1 MTFDEYNA
9 YMASITKELQAIA
22 DRTLNQALLGIA
34 NASNPMFVELMQ
46 WHAYLTKLSSEI
58 TEKMVAMLNTE
69 S

>member
-46 WHAYLTKLSSEI
+46 RHAHLAKLSSEI
-58 TEKMVAMLNTE
+58 TENMVAMMNTR

>member
-9 YMASITKELQAIA
+9 YMASITKELQTIA

-34 NASNPMFVELMQ
+34 DASNPMFVELMQ
-46 WHAYLTKLSSEI
+46 RHAYLTKLSSEI
-58 TEKMVAMLNTE
+58 TEKMVAMMNTK